1 MARPSPAIWQP
12 LWDRA
17 LEQEIG
23 IAFKI
28 SGVTREYFRNTLYE
42 CKKAIGDPR
51 HNELIMF
58 LPGGD
63 HTDEIWICNKEVEL
77 GEGA

>member
-1 MARPSPAIWQP
+1 MARPSPTIWQP

-28 SGVTREYFRNTLYE
+28 SGVTREYFRDTLYSA
-42 CKKAIGDPR
+42 KKLAADPR
-51 HNELIMF
+51 HDDLIMF

-63 HTDEIWICNKEVEL
+63 HTDEIWICKREVQLED
-77 GEGA
+77 